1 MGCFLVCHKIK
12 GGDAL
17 TKNKVIVNGYIRAVA
32 DVSHPLQTKLSLILT
47 DFLPNGNK
55 QGIPETEKQ
64 NILATAMNQPIK
76 INFDGVDYGGHT
88 GAIPLGPITR
98 VFESVDGDRPI
109 IAAEGVIWADLYEP
123 IADHLKVAFSE
134 GVGTSWEIYYEDST
148 VDASGTEWL
157 LGCVFGGTCVVK
169 VPAYGP
175 TRTRILAIAEHLHK
189 NELEINDNIMAALVA
204 NSETEV
210 ETLRTDLS
218 NVSDLLFQ
226 LWDGVDALFS
236 KTFEI
241 EAQTVEKDIG
251 AIAAS
256 FAEKLGKIADRIN
269 EMSTKLGLSEETNQQ
284 LTTDLASVQAEL
296 TQIKEAQAQK
306 EKEAAAEQLRQARK
320 AQLDTVSISIDTN
333 PDFYLTMSEE
343 AFTQYVADLT
353 TVARGKRSESS
364 LGSSGTIPEPLSTNN
379 QLTNQDLA
387 AAINKET
394 RGK

>member
-157 LGCVFGGTCVVK
+157 HGCVFGGTCVVK

-189 NELEINDNIMAALVA
+189 NELEINDNIMAGNVA

>member
-1 MGCFLVCHKIK
+1 
-12 GGDAL
+12 L

-134 GVGTSWEIYYEDST
+134 RVGTSWEIYYEDST

-157 LGCVFGGTCVVK
+157 HGCVFGGTCVVK

-189 NELEINDNIMAALVA
+189 NELEINDNIMAGNVA

>member
-1 MGCFLVCHKIK
+1 
-12 GGDAL
+12 L

-76 INFDGVDYGGHT
+76 INFDGVDYAGHI
-88 GAIPLGPITR
+88 GAVPLGPITR
-98 VFESVDGDRPI
+98 VFESTDEGRPV

-134 GVGTSWEIYYEDST
+134 GVGTSWEIYFEDST
-148 VDASGTEWL
+148 VDADGNEWL
-157 LGCVFGGTCVVK
+157 HGCVFGGTCVVK

-189 NELEINDNIMAALVA
+189 DNLETNNNIMADNVA
-204 NSETEV
+204 NSETEID
-210 ETLRTDLS
+210 TLRTDLS

-226 LWDGVDALFS
+226 LWDGVDALFN

-251 AIAAS
+251 AIATS

-269 EMSTKLGLSEETNQQ
+269 EMSTKLGLSESEKSQ
-284 LTTDLASVQAEL
+284 LTTDLATVQAEL
-296 TQIKEAQAQK
+296 TQLKEEQEKK
-306 EKEAAAEQLRQARK
+306 EKEAAEAELRSTRK
-320 AQLDTVSISIDTN
+320 TALETVSISFDAN
-333 PDFYLTMSEE
+333 PDLYLSMS
-343 AFTQYVADLT
+343 AIVFDQYIADLT
-353 TVARGKRSESS
+353 AVRNASGKKAESS
-364 LGSSGTIPEPLSTNN
+364 LNAGGIPEPLSTDG
-379 QLTNQDLA
+379 QTLTNKELA
-387 AAINKET
+387 SAFNKET